1 MRRVHLTLR
10 VSLIAAALV
19 AASSAIAS
27 AQDFEGS
34 ITIRVK
40 GMPGGGPTKAY
51 VKGVKYRVELSAPQG
66 EMAIITDPE
75 AGETYMVMPA
85 RSMYMVMKLSDAEQ
99 LADSLV
105 RRNVSGEATLTALGK
120 QEEIAGHRCEYFRFR
135 DAKSATDMCITTG
148 LGVLRGGAWMFGGGM
163 PGRGRAETPPWV
175 RELLRKGAFP
185 LKVADTT
192 GVPIWEVLA
201 LERKSLEASLFV
213 PPANFQRMQMP
224 GRPPQ

>member
-1 MRRVHLTLR
+1 MRRAHLTSR
-10 VSLIAAALV
+10 ASLIAAALV

-34 ITIRVK
+34 ITVRVK
-40 GMPGGGPTKAY
+40 GMPGGGATKAY
-51 VKGVKYRVELSAPQG
+51 VKGVKYRVEISGPQG

-99 LADSLV
+99 MADSLL
-105 RRNVSGEATLTALGK
+105 RRNVSGESTLTALGK

-148 LGVLRGGAWMFGGGM
+148 LGVLRGGAGLVGGGM
-163 PGRGRAETPPWV
+163 PGRRRAEPPPWV

-213 PPANFQRMQMP
+213 QPPTFQRM
-224 GRPPQ
+224 